1 MCAERQEEVA
11 KQATVQFLDE
21 AKRKGNRMKFE
32 QIARATPTTISVAFL
47 IPGAL
52 TLVFSVTA
60 NSQVLAFI
68 GLGLTFWGALFL
80 FIRPTRYVQSAILN
94 STASS
99 TYTNIDRI
107 IKDMKL
113 EGKTCYVPPYP
124 KDVYL
129 PEHLKGLKDM
139 VMFISMD
146 PTADAPSIEE
156 LAKRKFLLENPKGI
170 CITPPGAGLFAQFET
185 ELKRDLTKLQINE
198 LCESLTQLIT
208 ENLQMAKE
216 AEFTIEEKHVQL
228 RLIDSTYK
236 NLYNHETIKCVNLI
250 GCPLVSA
257 VACAIAKTTG
267 KTVNIKKIIT
277 TPDGETVVA
286 TYEM

>member
-1 MCAERQEEVA
+1 M
-11 KQATVQFLDE
+11 KL
-21 AKRKGNRMKFE
+21 RK
-32 QIARATPTTISVAFL
+32 IARPTATTISTGFL

-52 TLVFSVTA
+52 ALVFSVTA

-80 FIRPTRYVQSAILN
+80 FIRPTRYVQSAILD

-107 IKDMKL
+107 IKDMKPK
-113 EGKTCYVPPYP
+113 GKTYHVPPYP

-139 VMFISMD
+139 IMFISQD
-146 PTADAPSIEE
+146 PTDEAPSIEE
-156 LAKRKFLLENPKGI
+156 MAKSKFLLQNPKGI
-170 CITPPGAGLFAQFET
+170 CMTPPGAGLLAQFEK
-185 ELKRDLTKLQINE
+185 ELRRDITKLQINE

-216 AEFTIEEKHVQL
+216 AEFTIEEKQVEL
-228 RLIDSTYK
+228 KLIDSTYR
-236 NLYNHETIKCVNLI
+236 NLYNKENMRSVNQI

-257 VACAIAKTTG
+257 IACAIAKTTG
-267 KTVNIKKIIT
+267 KTVNIQKIIT
-277 TPDGETVVA
+277 TPDGQTVVA
-286 TYEM
+286 TYQM